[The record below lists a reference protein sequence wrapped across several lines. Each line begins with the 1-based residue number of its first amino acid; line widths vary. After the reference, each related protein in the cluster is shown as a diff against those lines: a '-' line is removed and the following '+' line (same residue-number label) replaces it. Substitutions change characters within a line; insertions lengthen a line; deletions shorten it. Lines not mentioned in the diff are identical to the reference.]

1 MDRVTVHL
9 LACST
14 VQAYLGWAKACS
26 CLYCCSR
33 HLWFYDRRLE
43 RVEIVT
49 LRVGARA
56 KERKGGRGGE
66 KINTPAWYHCP
77 FGKLCTLAN
86 RTPDWCSIGEVDWW
100 LSINCKS
107 ILFILFSSVR
117 NCGKSY
123 SEFRNG
129 RRNWNFNSAVEASLL
144 ELERLRN
151 YVTCITQ
158 WESQSNFYTGIR
170 TRFAHS
176 AKTYT
181 TFTSCQNAACSN
193 TFFFCWQVDCA
204 LEGSPFWLSKCDFSH
219 LFHTERSWH
228 TYWFSVVFEF
238 LVSKICPMMQEHF
251 LRPLLK
257 RKALYCG

>member
-77 FGKLCTLAN
+77 FGKLCRLAN

-107 ILFILFSSVR
+107 ILFILFSSAR

-144 ELERLRN
+144 ELERLGN

-158 WESQSNFYTGIR
+158 WESQSDFYTGIR

-193 TFFFCWQVDCA
+193 TFFFAD
-204 LEGSPFWLSKCDFSH
+204 K
-219 LFHTERSWH
+219 
-228 TYWFSVVFEF
+228 
-238 LVSKICPMMQEHF
+238 
-251 LRPLLK
+251 
-257 RKALYCG
+257 